1 MTEIVILLT
10 IRNLTPKD
18 LPSYAWSG
26 SATERGDGR
35 CAAHRFDAVNQNG
48 PSLSAEYRDGVGG
61 LGERYIQVGVCP
73 ESAGMPAIPRRAR
86 GETHLALALLL
97 CQRRHSDATASTPSG
112 GCHAVSTPPS
122 RTRGRAGGCRAHQ
135 YLRRRSNR
143 TRGRGATRLTRTGRS
158 VRCIARGRSNPAA
171 KARPA
176 MQDTLPRPG
185 TEEAPSGR
193 GAGHRRSPRPCPY
206 RVRRR
211 LPPPER
217 AGSAGQRR
225 PATRVVAR
233 YRRPADGR
241 PSGLHRLDHPI
252 VVVRRIE
259 CGLI

>member
-1 MTEIVILLT
+1 V
-10 IRNLTPKD
+10 
-18 LPSYAWSG
+18 SAAWANATSRLG
-26 SATERGDGR
+26 CAQNRQGCQPYLDVLGGKHTWRWHFCSARGDT
-35 CAAHRFDAVNQNG
+35 A
-48 PSLSAEYRDGVGG
+48 
-61 LGERYIQVGVCP
+61 
-73 ESAGMPAIPRRAR
+73 
-86 GETHLALALLL
+86 T
-97 CQRRHSDATASTPSG
+97 RRHRRRQG

-171 KARPA
+171 KDRPA
-176 MQDTLPRPG
+176 MQDTLPRQR

-193 GAGHRRSPRPCPY
+193 GAGHWRSPRPCPY